1 MAVHDF
7 WEVAIP
13 TFSGIIGAF
22 AGGVPSYL
30 LARRGSKEVLERDA
44 QSRRDNERAAAQRVF
59 AKLSILTNSL
69 LDWHQQ
75 TEAMIARAERDG
87 HGAMPIAQ
95 RLSTYAGIARETMPE
110 FTAEELALF
119 VNAGEVGY
127 IDDLVLL
134 QRRHRAAIDNLV
146 AFGTM
151 RSRLHY
157 QMAEYGETDRDATG
171 MSRTIARVPVGT
183 ANRLK
188 LEADELE
195 LYAREM
201 RKLLA
206 DFAAFAERVATAY
219 GDHIRRYFDDPTMPG
234 FARTE
239 AAEYE
244 GPAIGATTP
253 VAP

>member
-22 AGGVPSYL
+22 AGGVPSYF
-30 LARRGSKEVLERDA
+30 LARRASKEMLERDA

-87 HGAMPIAQ
+87 YGAMPIAQ
-95 RLSTYAGIARETMPE
+95 RLSTYAGIARETTPE

-119 VNAGEVGY
+119 INAGEVGY
-127 IDDLVLL
+127 IDDLILL

-157 QMAEYGETDRDATG
+157 QVAELGETERDASG
-171 MSRTIARVPVGT
+171 MSRTIARVPAGT
-183 ANRLK
+183 ANRLR

-195 LYAREM
+195 LFAREL
-201 RKLLA
+201 RQLLA
-206 DFAAFAERVATAY
+206 DFAAFAEKVATAY
-219 GDHIRRYFDDPTMPG
+219 GDHVRRYFNDPAMPR
-234 FARTE
+234 FARSGTE
-239 AAEYE
+239 E
-244 GPAIGATTP
+244 GGKNSTVRPRR
-253 VAP
+253 